1 MIITWPSVWDNT
13 TTHPDW
19 QHKMTVMSISGIF
32 LYNGEAYGSA
42 EIYGNYDIQLSRQDL
57 EKAGSWPP
65 IRRFDWGREGHQWMK
80 IEMVSYDRGI
90 NINGLTYFNV
100 KVYRILPKIKLFRRF
115 IRVYVR
121 EFRERRENRENRMLA
136 FGMMTHAR
144 LGKKCALN
152 AYPELVRMVVRCMDT
167 A

>member
-1 MIITWPSVWDNT
+1 
-13 TTHPDW
+13 
-19 QHKMTVMSISGIF
+19 
-32 LYNGEAYGSA
+32 
-42 EIYGNYDIQLSRQDL
+42 
-57 EKAGSWPP
+57 
-65 IRRFDWGREGHQWMK
+65 MK

-90 NINGLTYFNV
+90 DINGLTFFNV

-144 LGKKCALN
+144 LGKGCAFQKLD
-152 AYPELVRMVVRCMDT
+152 PELVRTVVRYVDT